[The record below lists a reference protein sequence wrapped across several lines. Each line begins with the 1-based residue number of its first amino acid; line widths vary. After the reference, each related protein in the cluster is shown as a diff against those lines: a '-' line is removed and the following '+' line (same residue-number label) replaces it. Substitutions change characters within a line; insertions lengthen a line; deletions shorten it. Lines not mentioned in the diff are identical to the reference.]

1 MTNLF
6 RRNTVASLLIRGEAL
21 KEPLALRRRI
31 KAAKGQHAWL
41 RTECRE
47 GKAE

>member
-1 MTNLF
+1 MTNLI
-6 RRNTVASLLIRGEAL
+6 RREAVASLLIRGEAW
-21 KEPLALRRRI
+21 KQPLALRRLI
-31 KAAKGQHAWL
+31 KRPEGQPAWL